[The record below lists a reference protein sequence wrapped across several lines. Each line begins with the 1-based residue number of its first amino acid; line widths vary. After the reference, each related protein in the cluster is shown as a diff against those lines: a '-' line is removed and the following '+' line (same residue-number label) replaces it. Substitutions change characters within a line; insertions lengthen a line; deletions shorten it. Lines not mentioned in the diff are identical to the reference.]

1 MKIKGVQKA
10 IDKIRGKDK
19 KNSMFDPVHYVIGM
33 LKLYGIKYLVASPG
47 TQNANFNYFLQKD
60 NFFKCF
66 SVVDERSASY
76 VATGLAFEKGEPVVI
91 TCTGAT
97 ASRNYLSAMTEAF
110 YRNIPLIALTF
121 HNPSGNEYNMTPKY
135 LDRSV
140 TQKDIKAL
148 YVKLPKIADA
158 NDEIECVV
166 KLNAALFTAY
176 YLKKPVHIDC
186 PSTLWNFKDK
196 LQVPLKKIWKPE
208 YYKENFESVSAN
220 LQNKKIAIF
229 VGSHDKF
236 SSDEQKAISDF
247 VTSRDAVVFCDHTSN
262 YHGHNKVLFSQA
274 LDMQSLDVH
283 PEVIIDI
290 GNVTGEYSA
299 YGLLK
304 RAEVWRISSD
314 GSIKFRASVP
324 VKKVFCCSEKYF
336 FISLSAKEKVNSYF
350 SIIKSKIDKLVF
362 PELKLSNAFVCAH
375 LSQKLPKNCSLNISI
390 LNSLRNMNFFNLD
403 ESIDVNCNVG
413 GFGIDGP
420 VSTLVGMSLAD
431 VNKKYFGLIGDLA
444 FFYDMN
450 IIGNR
455 HIQNNLRILLINNQ
469 RGEEF
474 RINPDIENVIGDEAD
489 EFIAAAR
496 HNIGG
501 AKNWAVANNFIYMS
515 ANTEGEFIKQ
525 IDDFCTKECSYPILF
540 EVFTTNENE
549 KEALMKIRSFNKK

>member
-1 MKIKGVQKA
+1 M
-10 IDKIRGKDK
+10 
-19 KNSMFDPVHYVIGM
+19 
-33 LKLYGIKYLVASPG
+33 
-47 TQNANFNYFLQKD
+47 
-60 NFFKCF
+60 
-66 SVVDERSASY
+66 
-76 VATGLAFEKGEPVVI
+76 
-91 TCTGAT
+91 
-97 ASRNYLSAMTEAF
+97 
-110 YRNIPLIALTF
+110 
-121 HNPSGNEYNMTPKY
+121 
-135 LDRSV
+135 
-140 TQKDIKAL
+140 
-148 YVKLPKIADA
+148 
-158 NDEIECVV
+158 
-166 KLNAALFTAY
+166 
-176 YLKKPVHIDC
+176 
-186 PSTLWNFKDK
+186 
-196 LQVPLKKIWKPE
+196 
-208 YYKENFESVSAN
+208 
-220 LQNKKIAIF
+220 
-229 VGSHDKF
+229 
-236 SSDEQKAISDF
+236 
-247 VTSRDAVVFCDHTSN
+247 TSRDAVVFCDHTSN

-525 IDDFCTKECSYPILF
+525 IDDFCTKECCYPILF